1 MQQIASNR
9 KKTLPGLPDPSAIET
24 QLLLILSLRTGP
36 MRTSAIYRNLAEQFG
51 LTRSERY
58 GNPFDPK
65 GSGWEYL
72 VRHAKRHLRDEGWL
86 CCPAP
91 GLSVLTPAGREEA
104 LKRQPMR
111 RPANEP

>member
-1 MQQIASNR
+1 MQQIASKQ
-9 KKTLPGLPDPSAIET
+9 KKTLPGLPDPSAIEAK
-24 QLLLILSLRTGP
+24 LLLILASRAGP
-36 MRTSAIYRNLAEQFG
+36 MRTSAIYRKLAEEFG

-91 GLSVLTPAGREEA
+91 GLSLLTPAGREEV
-104 LKRQPMR
+104 LGR
-111 RPANEP
+111 RRVLLPANEA